1 MKSILKKSFLFAA
14 ALFPIALIAGAFAG
28 VYSYSIVSEDMQQM
42 YLSQVGSFGLLI
54 LATAIQ
60 TGIYAFI
67 FGFLGYI
74 LAEKIGLMKPI
85 LFEKEPLGK
94 VLPITLIC
102 GILLSLDY
110 WTFGKALPEL
120 SQSYQT
126 SFSTL
131 IASVL
136 YGGIIEEILMRLF
149 LMSLF
154 VWLSWKVFF
163 RKKPKEELPGAVWI
177 TANILVAALFAAGH
191 LPSTLSIFEQLT
203 PMILFRCFLL
213 NGGFGIVFGHFY
225 RKYGIQYA
233 MLSHMGCH
241 IVSKL
246 IWMIFI

>member
-1 MKSILKKSFLFAA
+1 MKNILKKPFLFAA
-14 ALFPIALIAGAFAG
+14 ALLPAALIGGAFAG
-28 VYSYSIVSEDMQQM
+28 VYSYSIVSEDMQKM

-54 LATAIQ
+54 LVTAVQ

-74 LAEKIGLMKPI
+74 LADKVGLMRPI
-85 LFEKEPLGK
+85 QFEKGPLRR
-94 VLPITLIC
+94 VLPITLAC

-120 SQSYQT
+120 AQSYKT
-126 SFSTL
+126 TFSTL
-131 IASVL
+131 ITSVL

-163 RKKPKEELPGAVWI
+163 RKKAKEEIPSVVWI

-203 PMILFRCFLL
+203 PLILFRCFLL
-213 NGGFGIVFGHFY
+213 NGGFGIVFGHFH

-241 IVSKL
+241 IISKA